1 MLESGSYATLRQR
14 TRRPGTPNPAATN
27 AGTPAG
33 SDPARVDPAR
43 TDPAYVDP
51 ARPAPGRRS
60 GAAKGD
66 RRRAQIVSAAVEC
79 LVDDGWPGVTHRR
92 VADRAGVN
100 AGLLHYYFGGLGG
113 LRREVAVRVSAEV
126 LATFGDALRADPDPG
141 DLVDVWSRELAD
153 PGPGDRRVR
162 ALVQI
167 MVGTAYYPE
176 VATVVRDSLGA
187 TKRVLAGYL
196 LRVHP
201 DWTPAQADVRAS
213 LLVALLDGVAL
224 HALADPDG
232 HSVGGPDGLRP
243 VLGVLLGGG
252 PQG

>member
-1 MLESGSYATLRQR
+1 M
-14 TRRPGTPNPAATN
+14 RPSANEPTGREIPTPAATD

-33 SDPARVDPAR
+33 SGPARVDPAQGDPTR
-43 TDPAYVDP
+43 IDPAPDAS
-51 ARPAPGRRS
+51 ARTAPGRRA

-113 LRREVAVRVSAEV
+113 LRREVAARVSAEV
-126 LATFGDALRADPDPG
+126 LATFGAALRADPAPR
-141 DLVDVWSRELAD
+141 DLVDVWSREMAD
-153 PGPGDRRVR
+153 PGAGDRRVR

-187 TKRVLAGYL
+187 TRQTLAGYL
-196 LRVHP
+196 LRAHP
-201 DWTPAQADVRAS
+201 DWTPAQADVRAA

-232 HSVGGPDGLRP
+232 HSVGGSDGLRS
-243 VLGVLLGGG
+243 VLGVLLGNG